1 MGAGENHNP
10 IGRSKEKE
18 VGASSREGVGA
29 RPRVFLPVDRGPPSV
44 WRREVGIETPPPVK
58 FLRGQKVALFKG
70 VDAMWVRRWGL

>member
-1 MGAGENHNP
+1 M
-10 IGRSKEKE
+10 
-18 VGASSREGVGA
+18 
-29 RPRVFLPVDRGPPSV
+29 PVDRGPPSV